1 MVGEQQE
8 KATKFI
14 NAVDKDM
21 HDSILRL
28 DQKLKG
34 LQVEIHERIK
44 AAAEEK
50 DEYAA
55 MRQKLLAN
63 LGEEIAM
70 AIASIKALVEMV
82 ISDEYTGTQFL
93 EMNQEGLESLREVF
107 KENLDRITKIRDQF

>member
-8 KATKFI
+8 KTTKFM

-34 LQVEIHERIK
+34 LQVEIHERLK
-44 AAAEEK
+44 SAAEET

-70 AIASIKALVEMV
+70 AISSIKVLVDMV
-82 ISDEYTGTQFL
+82 ISDEYTSSKFI
-93 EMNQEGLESLREVF
+93 EMHHDGLETLREVF
-107 KENLDRITKIRDQF
+107 KENLDKITEIRDAL